1 MHLLE
6 DQALSGLSGDE
17 WIPELEVTLLFPTF
31 GGPGATLPWM
41 QTPRNPTEGAPRLCS
56 GRVPVW
62 FLQAQQD
69 SLTLWEGGGWAG
81 KSWFH
86 RLLVFLKEVLQEGK
100 G

>member
-31 GGPGATLPWM
+31 GGPGAALPWM
-41 QTPRNPTEGAPRLCS
+41 QIPRNPTEGASLLCS
-56 GRVPVW
+56 GRVPIW

-69 SLTLWEGGGWAG
+69 LSHYEKVEDG
-81 KSWFH
+81 
-86 RLLVFLKEVLQEGK
+86 LVNLGFTGS
-100 G
+100 